1 MKTPRSNPRLVRIG
15 CASAFWG
22 DSQTAAAQLVRQGG
36 LDYLVFDYLA
46 EITMSVMAGQRM
58 RDPGA
63 GYARDFVETAM
74 APLLT
79 EIAEQGLRVIANAG
93 GINPLAC
100 RDALQQ
106 ACEKAGVQLKI
117 AVVLGDD
124 LSDRQDELRALDVR
138 EMDRG
143 EPLPAFLLSANAY
156 LGAQP
161 IARALAEDADVV
173 ITGRVTDSAMVLAPL
188 VHEFGWAWDDFD
200 RLAAGS
206 LAGHLIECG
215 TQATGG
221 NFSDWREVPGY
232 ENMGFPIV
240 EVEASGEFV
249 LTKPEATG
257 GLVTPATVAEQLIY
271 EIGDPQDY
279 ILPDVRC
286 DFSQVR
292 LEVDGADNGAG
303 RVRVSGATGRAP
315 PDTLKVAATYPEGY
329 RCVALFMLGGLEAPA
344 KARRVAAAILDKSD
358 ALIRARGFCGYT
370 ETGVEVLG
378 AESIYGPHA
387 RRDDTREVVVKIGV
401 RHPEK
406 RALVLFSREIA
417 QAATAMAPGISGYV
431 GGRPVVH
438 PLIRLFS
445 FLLPADRVES
455 RVWIGEDEM
464 SLVPAVPSNKTVDV
478 QPAPDRI
485 EPPLPEGKATSQVP
499 LMALAHARSGDKGNH
514 ANIGVIARRPEYL
527 PWISASLTA
536 KAVADYFD
544 HVLEKGSQAEVRR
557 WYLPGIDALNFLLL
571 DSLGGGGMASLRM
584 DPQGKAF
591 AQMLLDAPIEVPAEL
606 ARKVTS
612 TSLQED

>member
-1 MKTPRSNPRLVRIG
+1 MTNPRSVRIG

-22 DSQTAAAQLVRQGG
+22 DSQTASSQLVRQGA

-46 EITMSVMAGQRM
+46 EITMSIMAGQRM
-58 RDPGA
+58 RDPDA

-74 APLLT
+74 APLLS

-100 RDALQQ
+100 RDALQR
-106 ACEKAGVQLKI
+106 ACEQAGVDLKI

-124 LSDRQDELRALDVR
+124 LSARQDELRELDVR

-143 EPLPAFLLSANAY
+143 EPLPPFVLSANAY

-161 IARALAEDADVV
+161 IVQALAEGADVV

-221 NFSDWREVPGY
+221 NFTDWRAVPGF

-240 EVEASGEFV
+240 EVEAGGEFV

-257 GLVTPATVAEQLIY
+257 GLVTQATVAEQLVY

-286 DFSQVR
+286 DFSRVR
-292 LEVDGADNGAG
+292 LQADGAN

-315 PDTLKVAATYPEGY
+315 PHTLKVAATWPDGF

-344 KARRVAAAILDKSD
+344 KARRVAAAILEKSD
-358 ALIRARGFCGYT
+358 ALIRAQGFCGFT
-370 ETGVEVLG
+370 ETSVEVLG
-378 AESIYGPHA
+378 AESTYGPHA
-387 RRDDTREVVVKIGV
+387 RRDDSREVMVKVGV

-417 QAATAMAPGISGYV
+417 QAATAMAPGITGYV

-445 FLLPADRVES
+445 FLLAAERVEC
-455 RVWIGEDEM
+455 RVRIGDEETP
-464 SLVPAVPSNKTVDV
+464 VPLLNTAAAQLP
-478 QPAPDRI
+478 PDRL
-485 EPPLPEGKATSQVP
+485 EPPPAEGNATSQLP

-527 PWISASLTA
+527 PWIAASLTSN
-536 KAVADYFD
+536 AVAEYFD
-544 HVLEKGSQAEVRR
+544 HVLEKGADAEVRR

-591 AQMLLDAPIEVPAEL
+591 AQMLLDAPIRVPADL
-606 ARKVTS
+606 AEKLATGGPQREPKP
-612 TSLQED
+612 